1 MKKLFLILVLSVL
14 FSGNAFAGVNEPG
27 VTSIAGCDKSLK
39 YQFKKIKKKHSK
51 EFKEKKQ
58 TFVLYASCDYDKYSW
73 AANKGK
79 NLEKLHKKTYKQ
91 CMKNSKKHTGKE
103 CYLYALNE
111 EIVWK
116 YDKALDDLRVKTKIA
131 EAKALEEKN
140 TKMDKKPGRFFEDQP
155 DVNDDYQ
162 IHFNYL
168 LAQDS
173 EDRELDINGKM
184 EKIILMMNKW
194 MEISTSKNK
203 KGDKVPRK
211 YKLDY
216 RSDGKLDITFI
227 RMDKNYKDLHKWAN
241 NDITPFLYKK
251 KGQTNN
257 KKIYFNFA
265 DINSVDGGEAGVG
278 FGSIFLRNKSV
289 RTDKRK
295 AAIALHE
302 LLHTQ
307 GMGTNCMPWIKSSNL
322 KSHSSH
328 LKNGEKRS
336 MLSAVDPSSPKIGKI
351 YSHDIDMC
359 PQFKD
364 SVYLTPTRKDSYD
377 PYKIFCLFEL
387 GKYKHPN
394 YLKIINKLK
403 EAGMYNWKT
412 RFGPSCSTRNM
423 DKDGQGYY
431 LLGVEGNI
439 LKKINY

>member
-1 MKKLFLILVLSVL
+1 MKKFIIILFSLFLTNNIFAEIKVPG
-14 FSGNAFAGVNEPG
+14 SGGINYWYDFEKFYKKQLK
-27 VTSIAGCDKSLK
+27 KS
-39 YQFKKIKKKHSK
+39 QKKKQKLIFYGSTG
-51 EFKEKKQ
+51 EGGWSTGFKIVK
-58 TFVLYASCDYDKYSW
+58 DINDKVHEQAY
-73 AANKGK
+73 K
-79 NLEKLHKKTYKQ
+79 N
-91 CMKNSKKHTGKE
+91 CMKGAKKYTQNE
-103 CYLYALNE
+103 CFLFAINDK
-111 EIVWK
+111 IVWTNI
-116 YDKALDDLRVKTKIA
+116 DEPIA
-131 EAKALEEKN
+131 SR
-140 TKMDKKPGRFFEDQP
+140 KMNLTIDENDKKPGRFFEDQP

-168 LAQDS
+168 LAKDS

-184 EKIILMMNKW
+184 EKIVLMANKW

-227 RMDKNYKDLHKWAN
+227 RMDKNFKDLHKWAN

-307 GMGTNCMPWIKSSNL
+307 GMGTNCMPWVKSSNL
-322 KSHSSH
+322 KSHDNH
-328 LKNGEKRS
+328 LKNRDKRT
-336 MLSAVDPSSPKIGKI
+336 MLNSVDPSSPKIGKI
-351 YSHDIDMC
+351 YAHDIDMC
-359 PQFKD
+359 PQFMD
-364 SVYLTPTRKDSYD
+364 SAYLTPTRENAYD

-394 YLKIINKLK
+394 YLHIIKKLK
-403 EAGMYNWKT
+403 EAGRYNWKT
-412 RFGPSCSTRNM
+412 RFSTSCSTRVQN
-423 DKDGQGYY
+423 KDSQGYY

>member
-1 MKKLFLILVLSVL
+1 MKKLLLILVLSVL
-14 FSGNAFAGVNEPG
+14 FSVNAYAGVNE
-27 VTSIAGCDKSLK
+27 I
-39 YQFKKIKKKHSK
+39 
-51 EFKEKKQ
+51 
-58 TFVLYASCDYDKYSW
+58 
-73 AANKGK
+73 
-79 NLEKLHKKTYKQ
+79 
-91 CMKNSKKHTGKE
+91 
-103 CYLYALNE
+103 
-111 EIVWK
+111 
-116 YDKALDDLRVKTKIA
+116 
-131 EAKALEEKN
+131 
-140 TKMDKKPGRFFEDQP
+140 DKKPGRFFVDQP
-155 DVNDDYQ
+155 DVTDDYQ

-194 MEISTSKNK
+194 MEKSTRKNK

-227 RMDKNYKDLHKWAN
+227 RMDKNFNQLHKDAN

-265 DINSVDGGEAGVG
+265 DFNSRDGGEAGIG

-289 RTDKRK
+289 KTNKRK

-307 GMGTNCMPWIKSSNL
+307 GMGTNCMPWIKSSDL

-328 LKNGEKRS
+328 LKNYDQRT
-336 MLSAVDPSSPKIGKI
+336 MLNSVDPSSPRIGKI
-351 YSHDIDMC
+351 YAHNIDKC
-359 PQFKD
+359 PQFMD
-364 SVYLTPTRKDSYD
+364 SVYLTPTREDPYD

-394 YLKIINKLK
+394 YLHIIKKLK
-403 EAGMYNWKT
+403 ESGRYNWKMRFASSCKT
-412 RFGPSCSTRNM
+412 RDNR
-423 DKDGQGYY
+423 KDSQGYY
-431 LLGVEGNI
+431 LFGVEGNI
-439 LKKINY
+439 LQKINY